1 MKSPIGVVQA
11 IENSAVCLSV
21 GPSVTRQYCIDTA
34 NYIIKL
40 FHHLVDSSF
49 RFFPRQALWQYSG
62 SDPRN
67 GGVECKR
74 SMKKRYFL
82 PISRFISEMIQDR
95 AIITMERNA
104 KGTHNRSIE

>member
-21 GPSVTRQYCIDTA
+21 GPSVTRQYCIDT
-34 NYIIKL
+34 YHQTFSPSGRLIIP
-40 FHHLVDSSF
+40 
-49 RFFPRQALWQYSG
+49 FFPRQALWQYSG
-62 SDPRN
+62 SNHRN

-104 KGTHNRSIE
+104 KRTHNRSVE